1 MGEKEAG
8 APADAAARQT
18 PSTSFGSM
26 AREASTGKA
35 TGRVAGGDADG
46 DGFAINDPG
55 VERKASGG
63 HASDGSGIAIG
74 DPGVN
79 G

>member
-26 AREASTGKA
+26 AREASTGQA
-35 TGRVAGGDADG
+35 TGRVATGDADA
-46 DGFAINDPG
+46 DGFAINEPG
-55 VERKASGG
+55 VHRKAGSG
-63 HASDGSGIAIG
+63 HASDGIAIG